1 MVKTMNEWKASQC
14 FYQLLCSVFFRTD
27 NHVNFIYRF
36 DQDYYVAFMLRK
48 TEVSKSQKPYFDLK
62 HHLKIFAV
70 LSKSNKH
77 NRNVTYFPM
86 INVT

>member
-14 FYQLLCSVFFRTD
+14 FYQLLCLVLFRTD
-27 NHVNFIYRF
+27 NQVNFVYCF

-48 TEVSKSQKPYFDLK
+48 TEVSKSQKPYSDLK
-62 HHLKIFAV
+62 HQLKIFTV
-70 LSKSNKH
+70 LLKSNKH

>member
-14 FYQLLCSVFFRTD
+14 FYQLLCLVLFRTD
-27 NHVNFIYRF
+27 NQVNFVYCF

-62 HHLKIFAV
+62 HQLKIFTV
-70 LSKSNKH
+70 LLKSNKH
-77 NRNVTYFPM
+77 RWT
-86 INVT
+86 